1 MNATQKFPTSSSSS
15 EICLDDCRQQI
26 DQIDTE
32 LIQIIAQRME
42 IVKKI
47 GEHKRKNKI
56 ETLQPNR
63 WQAILDSRQKIAEE
77 LDLPS
82 DLVLD
87 IFEVIHQMAI
97 QTQSK

>member
-1 MNATQKFPTSSSSS
+1 MNATQTLPAT
-15 EICLDDCRQQI
+15 EICLQECRQQI
-26 DQIDTE
+26 DEIDTQ

-47 GEHKRKNKI
+47 GIHKRKHKL

-63 WQAILDSRQKIAEE
+63 WQAILDSRQKIAQE

-82 DLVLD
+82 HLVLD
-87 IFEVIHQMAI
+87 IFEIIHQMAI
-97 QTQSK
+97 QIQNK

>member
-1 MNATQKFPTSSSSS
+1 MNATQKLQLTTSSS
-15 EICLDDCRQQI
+15 EICLEKCRQEI
-26 DQIDTE
+26 DQIDTQ
-32 LIQIIAQRME
+32 LIQILAQRME
-42 IVKKI
+42 VVQKI

-77 LDLPS
+77 LDLPA
-82 DLVLD
+82 DLILD

-97 QTQSK
+97 QTQNK